1 MKELPT
7 RKNIR
12 LDSFDYRAN
21 ALYFVTFCTKDKK
34 PILWEYAELINIGY
48 FNKIQ
53 NTTDYEY
60 KNNLVGAFISRKS
73 EISGKWSQ
81 SCGLLTDYEHKNNLV
96 GATISRP
103 QNPQN
108 PQELQNLFQLS
119 EYGKITEQ
127 AINNIPQIYK
137 NTEIIKYCIMPDHVH
152 LLIGINSDSNGCF
165 IAENGEMYNDNGR
178 LIVAPT
184 DALKFKSL
192 SVIISQTKRY
202 ISKQIGFSLW
212 QKSFYDRIIR
222 DKDELESVIKYI
234 ELNPYKYISD

>member
-21 ALYFVTFCTKDKK
+21 ALYFITLCTKDKK

-48 FNKIQ
+48 FDKTTTQ
-53 NTTDYEY
+53 TDYEY
-60 KNNLVGAFISRKS
+60 KNNLVGATVSKKQLRSSDQRLLSR
-73 EISGKWSQ
+73 
-81 SCGLLTDYEHKNNLV
+81 
-96 GATISRP
+96 
-103 QNPQN
+103 PQN

-152 LLIGINSDSNGCF
+152 LIVGIHSDATGCF